1 MLAALH
7 SWLDSWR
14 GIGAVERGM
23 AQQGYDLQLLAIK
36 RNLTP

>member
-1 MLAALH
+1 VNADLFVLAALR

-23 AQQGYDLQLLAIK
+23 AQQGYDLQLT
-36 RNLTP
+36 R